1 MNIHLAKILVKENI
15 VSLDQVRAAFEEQ
28 RETGKGLGE
37 VLVGL
42 GYIDES
48 QLVDFLSKEY
58 GVPAVNLDEFEIE
71 AVVLKLVPSK
81 TVLEHGLIPIGRSGS
96 TLVVA
101 MSDPSN
107 IIAVDDLRF
116 ATGFI
121 IKPVV
126 APERAIKAAIGKYYG
141 MDEVEEAKVKID
153 TYEEPVIEDIIKE
166 LEDFKNSVQK
176 DYGASSSRD
185 DEFER
190 EWEKVESEANQ
201 DEEVLTPSSA
211 FSPGHEFDQQEYVVS
226 ESLEHKVFVNPF
238 VAPSSSHN
246 CPVAG
251 GREEIIS
258 EKGQDEGL
266 DPGGLLSKEYEP
278 QQQPEEE
285 SLEADRVEET
295 LEPFVTESLP
305 EVLESD
311 QQEYVVSESLEH
323 KVFVNPFV
331 APSSSQNYEVAGGRE
346 EIISEK
352 GQDEGLDPGGLLSKE
367 YEPQQQPEE
376 ESLEADQEEEVLKQ
390 TSLLSQGFESPQQL
404 EDFNDDVGLELV
416 QGEEA
421 SEQFVTS
428 SSQQDEFTKQKGE
441 VSPDVAE
448 ENEGLKPSS
457 LFSETNVSKASFS
470 LEPMEKEEK
479 QQDTP
484 AVILLHREKNSPAPP
499 ELEEEKK
506 PTFKQTILVIDDS
519 PTIQKIVAITLER
532 KGYQV
537 VTAANAI
544 QALAK
549 LNEVVPNLI
558 FLDINLPH
566 MDGYQVCKIIKAND
580 LTKDIPVVML
590 SGKDGFFDKVRGR
603 IAGATDYI
611 TKPFGPSALIQAV
624 EKYGG

>member
-58 GVPAVNLDEFEIE
+58 GVPSVNLDEFEIE
-71 AVVLKLVPSK
+71 AVVLKLVPRK

-126 APERAIKAAIGKYYG
+126 APERAIKTAIGKYYG
-141 MDEVEEAKVKID
+141 MDEVEEKVKVD
-153 TYEEPVIEDIIKE
+153 RDEEPVIEDIIKE
-166 LEDFKNSVQK
+166 LKDFKNSVQK
-176 DYGASSSRD
+176 DYGASSSQD
-185 DEFER
+185 EEFER
-190 EWEKVESEANQ
+190 GWEGVESEANQ
-201 DEEVLTPSSA
+201 DEEVLRPSSF
-211 FSPGHEFDQQEYVVS
+211 FSQGHEFDQEGYVVS
-226 ESLEHKVFVNPF
+226 ESLGDKVVVNPF
-238 VAPSSSHN
+238 VAPSSSQN
-246 CPVAG
+246 YEVAG
-251 GREEIIS
+251 GDEDVS
-258 EKGQDEGL
+258 FEKGQDDDL
-266 DPGGLLSKEYEP
+266 DPGGPLSKEYEP

-285 SLEADRVEET
+285 SLEENRVEET

-305 EVLESD
+305 QMHESD
-311 QQEYVVSESLEH
+311 PQADVVSESVED

-331 APSSSQNYEVAGGRE
+331 APSSSQNYEVAGGDE
-346 EIISEK
+346 DVSFEK
-352 GQDEGLDPGGLLSKE
+352 GQDDDLDPGGLLSKE

-376 ESLEADQEEEVLKQ
+376 MSLEAHQEEEVLKQ
-390 TSLLSQGFESPQQL
+390 TSLFSQGFESPQQL
-404 EDFNDDVGLELV
+404 EDLNDDVALELV
-416 QGEEA
+416 QEEEA

-428 SSQQDEFTKQKGE
+428 SPQQDEFTKQKGE
-441 VSPDVAE
+441 ISPEMAE

-470 LEPMEKEEK
+470 PEPMEKEEK

-506 PTFKQTILVIDDS
+506 QTFKQTILVVDDS

-532 KGYQV
+532 KGYRV
-537 VTAANAI
+537 VTAADAM

-566 MDGYQVCKIIKAND
+566 LDGYQVCKIIKANA

-590 SGKDGFFDKVRGR
+590 SGKDGFFDKARGR

>member
-1 MNIHLAKILVKENI
+1 
-15 VSLDQVRAAFEEQ
+15 
-28 RETGKGLGE
+28 
-37 VLVGL
+37 
-42 GYIDES
+42 
-48 QLVDFLSKEY
+48 
-58 GVPAVNLDEFEIE
+58 
-71 AVVLKLVPSK
+71 
-81 TVLEHGLIPIGRSGS
+81 VLES
-96 TLVVA
+96 
-101 MSDPSN
+101 
-107 IIAVDDLRF
+107 
-116 ATGFI
+116 
-121 IKPVV
+121 
-126 APERAIKAAIGKYYG
+126 
-141 MDEVEEAKVKID
+141 
-153 TYEEPVIEDIIKE
+153 
-166 LEDFKNSVQK
+166 
-176 DYGASSSRD
+176 
-185 DEFER
+185 
-190 EWEKVESEANQ
+190 
-201 DEEVLTPSSA
+201 
-211 FSPGHEFDQQEYVVS
+211 DQQEYVVS
-226 ESLEHKVFVNPF
+226 ESLEDKVFVNPF
-238 VAPSSSHN
+238 VAPSSSQN
-246 CPVAG
+246 YEVAG

>member
-153 TYEEPVIEDIIKE
+153 TDEEPVIEDIIKE

-211 FSPGHEFDQQEYVVS
+211 FSPGH
-226 ESLEHKVFVNPF
+226 
-238 VAPSSSHN
+238 
-246 CPVAG
+246 
-251 GREEIIS
+251 
-258 EKGQDEGL
+258 
-266 DPGGLLSKEYEP
+266 
-278 QQQPEEE
+278 
-285 SLEADRVEET
+285 
-295 LEPFVTESLP
+295 
-305 EVLESD
+305 ESD

-611 TKPFGPSALIQAV
+611 TKPFGPSTLIQAV